1 MEEFTFLETKGA
13 YILDIHKQQRK
24 FIPLPR
30 IAMHGTEC
38 ET

>member
-24 FIPLPR
+24 FIPLSWNCN
-30 IAMHGTEC
+30 AWN
-38 ET
+38 